1 MELLNRRKRGTP
13 MKIKFALVIALIVL
27 ATAITTTSAF
37 GQKLYPVQGPLA
49 SQTPPQ
55 VFSVKVQKRLFG
67 AGTPTK
73 YVKTWIVAGGE
84 EVNGKF
90 EGVTANS
97 MNAKTPGAADSYPP
111 QPNLAFAWDAVYGQ
125 GFFAA
130 HILGK
135 KMWQGTFTGD
145 KGTVLQIE
153 LMNDN
158 DLRGV
163 AVDNQGNVYKEV
175 WSQSPP
181 QRSAP

>member
-1 MELLNRRKRGTP
+1 
-13 MKIKFALVIALIVL
+13 MKLTFTFVIALIVL
-27 ATAITTTSAF
+27 ATAVTTTPAF

-73 YVKTWIVAGGE
+73 YIKTWIVAGGE

-90 EGVTANS
+90 VGVTANLL
-97 MNAKTPGAADSYPP
+97 NAKTPGAADSYPP

-153 LMNDN
+153 LQNDN

-163 AVDNQGNVYKEV
+163 AVDNKGNLYKEV
-175 WSQSPP
+175 WSQRPP
-181 QRSAP
+181 QHSGS